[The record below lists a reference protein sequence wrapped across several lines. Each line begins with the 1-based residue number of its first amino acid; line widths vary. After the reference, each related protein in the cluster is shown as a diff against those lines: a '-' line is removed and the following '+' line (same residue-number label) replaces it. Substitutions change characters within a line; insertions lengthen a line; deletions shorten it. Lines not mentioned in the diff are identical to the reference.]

1 MMRSR
6 RVTALVL
13 CAAMLGC
20 ALVARAQ
27 SPKGET
33 LLLVVDASGSMW
45 GQIDGDNKIVIAR
58 RVLADLVDG
67 LADGTEVGVIA
78 YGHRR
83 EGDCDDIET
92 VVAMGPLDRDV
103 TKQTVD
109 GLNPKGKT
117 PITKSLQQAFDV
129 LSVSG
134 RAGTV
139 ILISDGLETCGGDPC
154 AAVRAVREGG
164 IDFIL
169 HVIGFDVAGE
179 DVSQLEC
186 AAQAGNGLFFSA
198 ENATDL
204 SAALEQ
210 AVAMPAEVPA
220 GRLSVEVVANGELQ
234 DAAILV
240 TTAETG
246 EDVGGGRSYAHE
258 GTNPRVIPLPDGR
271 YDVKVQAVGIEGDIL
286 RRFAVDIVDGG
297 EVEKVIDYSTGE
309 LSIGVTRNSELS
321 DAIFRVLVPDSG
333 EEAAAGRTY
342 ARAGSNPKTTRLTAG
357 TYQVLLRSVEISGD
371 VKADLGMV
379 DVPPGGHAAV
389 THNFQTG
396 TLKVGAVRGGEL
408 IDATMYIIDTTT
420 GRSVGQGRTYTDPKS
435 NPKTF
440 ILPAGEYRLDVRKIK
455 GERQEL
461 VVFVVNGEE
470 AVHMV
475 EMSGGGG

>member
-1 MMRSR
+1 
-6 RVTALVL
+6 
-13 CAAMLGC
+13 MLAC

-27 SPKGET
+27 SVQGET

-45 GQIDGDNKIVIAR
+45 GQIDGENKIVIAR
-58 RVLADLVDG
+58 KVLAQLVDG
-67 LADGTEVGVIA
+67 LADGTEVGMIA

-103 TKQTVD
+103 IRQTVE

-129 LSVSG
+129 LAESG
-134 RAGTV
+134 RTASV

-164 IDFIL
+164 ADFVL

-220 GRLSVEVVANGELQ
+220 GRLSVKVVADGELQ

-240 TTAETG
+240 TAAETG
-246 EDVGGGRSYAHE
+246 EDMGGGRSYAHE
-258 GTNPRVIPLPDGR
+258 GTNPRLIPLPDGR
-271 YDVKVQAVGIEGDIL
+271 YDVKVQAVGIKGDIT
-286 RRFAVDIVDGG
+286 RRLSAEILDG
-297 EVEKVIDYSTGE
+297 ETVEETIDYSTGE
-309 LSIGVTRNSELS
+309 LSIGATRNSELS
-321 DAIFRVLVPDSG
+321 DAIYRVLVPATG

-342 ARAGSNPKTTRLTAG
+342 AVAGSNPKQVRLTSG
-357 TYQVLLRSVEISGD
+357 TYEVELRSIEISGD
-371 VKADLGMV
+371 VRVDLGLV
-379 DVPPGGHAAV
+379 EVPPGGRADV
-389 THNFQTG
+389 TYNFETG
-396 TLKVGAVRGGEL
+396 SLKVGAVRGAEL
-408 IDATMYIIDTTT
+408 VDATLNIVDVAT
-420 GRSVGQGRTYTDPKS
+420 GRSVGGGRTYTDPKS
-435 NPKTF
+435 NPKAF
-440 ILPAGEYRLDVRKIK
+440 ILQPGDYRLEVREIRGERRDVVVSVVK
-455 GERQEL
+455 GEDT
-461 VVFVVNGEE
+461 
-470 AVHMV
+470 VHMV
-475 EMSGGGG
+475 EVAGGG